1 MAKSKTPAPKKK
13 VVKAAAKATKVVK
26 AAAKPAKVVK
36 TAAKAA
42 KPKRSKET
50 REKIAKARMKPVQ
63 QLSLKG
69 KSIKTFP
76 SLKEAAEATG
86 THPSNIIKVCKG
98 ELNSAGGFSWKYKTK

>member
-1 MAKSKTPAPKKK
+1 MAKTKTAPKKK
-13 VVKAAAKATKVVK
+13 VVKKASAAKAKTTKVASK
-26 AAAKPAKVVK
+26 S
-36 TAAKAA
+36 

-69 KSIKTFP
+69 KVLKTFT

-86 THPSNIIKVCKG
+86 THPSNIIKVCKK
-98 ELNSAGGFSWKYKTK
+98 ELNSAGGYSWKYKR

>member
-1 MAKSKTPAPKKK
+1 MAKTKKPAPKKK
-13 VVKAAAKATKVVK
+13 VVKVAAKATKATKVVK
-26 AAAKPAKVVK
+26 AAAKA
-36 TAAKAA
+36 T

-63 QLSLKG
+63 QLSIKV

-98 ELNSAGGFSWKYKTK
+98 ELNSAGGYSWKYKTK

>member
-1 MAKSKTPAPKKK
+1 MAKTKTPAPKKK
-13 VVKAAAKATKVVK
+13 VVKA
-26 AAAKPAKVVK
+26 
-36 TAAKAA
+36 TAAKASKTTKA
-42 KPKRSKET
+42 TSAKSKPKRSKET

-69 KSIKTFP
+69 KAVKTFA